1 MGYVDS
7 FRRAGSVARAM
18 LQGGASREAAI
29 VAADRTQKHHA
40 RIACGTA
47 TARAATAASMTRA
60 IRNAPDAVRWA
71 DRPDVT
77 GGIRRLTASAHDD
90 GRDGARARQSIDTA
104 MRSAQSLHD
113 VRQKFDDATS
123 KRRQRD
129 VARAARHRG
138 IIP

>member
-1 MGYVDS
+1 MGYVNS

-18 LQGGASREAAI
+18 IAGGASKDAALR
-29 VAADRTQKHHA
+29 AADRTQKHYE

-47 TARAATAASMTRA
+47 SAKPATAARMTSE

-77 GGIRRLTASAHDD
+77 GGLRRLTSSANDD
-90 GRDGARARQSIDTA
+90 GRDGARTRQAIDTA
-104 MRSAQSLHD
+104 TREADEIHVM
-113 VRQKFDDATS
+113 RQKFDAATT

>member
-18 LQGGASREAAI
+18 IAGGASQAAALR
-29 VAADRTQKHHA
+29 AADRTQKMHE

-47 TARAATAASMTRA
+47 TAKPATAARMTRE

-77 GGIRRLTASAHDD
+77 GGLRRITARATDD
-90 GRDGARARQSIDTA
+90 TRDGARTRQAIDTA
-104 MRSAQSLHD
+104 TRDADAIHVM
-113 VRQKFDDATS
+113 RQKFDAATT

-129 VARAARHRG
+129 IARAARHKG